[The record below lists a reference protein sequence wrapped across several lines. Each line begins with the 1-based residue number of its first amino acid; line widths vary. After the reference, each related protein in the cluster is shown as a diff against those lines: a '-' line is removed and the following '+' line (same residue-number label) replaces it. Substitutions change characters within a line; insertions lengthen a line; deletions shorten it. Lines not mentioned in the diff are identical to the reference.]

1 MTTVPDRPSLEGL
14 EVKWDARWQ
23 RDGSFRFDRQK
34 TRSEVYTIDTPPPT
48 VSGQLNLGTVF
59 GYVRVDAKA
68 RFQRMRGR
76 QVFFPIGWDD
86 NGLPTERRVRN
97 LYGVRCDPSVPYSP
111 GAVFE
116 PGEGRGG
123 PADRPAVR
131 RAAGLS
137 SRATRSARWIR
148 G

>member
-1 MTTVPDRPSLEGL
+1 MTTVPERPSLEGL

-23 RDGSFRFDRQK
+23 RDGVFRFDRQK

-48 VSGQLNLGTVF
+48 VSGQLHLGTVF
-59 GYVRVDAKA
+59 GYVQVDAIA

-86 NGLPTERRVRN
+86 NGLPTERRVQN